1 MIKTIFRSE
10 DLPPDERLVRFD
22 DLLVKSV
29 HPMRVRSDDAEGFRA
44 TARALDLAAVNVTE
58 LTCTPSDVQRTPK
71 LIRKADGELYSVVFA
86 LRGQLGVSQAGRTT
100 TLGTNEFAVYD
111 SSRPFHIRI
120 AARHD
125 TTTLVR
131 AYVPRALL
139 ALPAGGA
146 DRLLAVPLPG
156 SAGVGA
162 LLTQFLTSLTSDNGS
177 YRPADL
183 TRLSTVALDLLTA
196 TLAHHLD
203 ADTLVPA
210 DSHRH
215 VLLLSIQAFVQEH
228 LPEPR
233 LTPGFI
239 AAAHHISVSYLHRL
253 FEAHDTTVSAW
264 IRRQRLERSLRDLT
278 DPAQRTVPIHR
289 IATRWGFNDHTAF
302 TRAFRATY
310 GIPPKDYRHRALEH
324 ST

>member
-10 DLPPDERLVRFD
+10 DLPPEERLARFD
-22 DLLVKSV
+22 DLQVNSV
-29 HPMRVRSDDAEGFRA
+29 HPMRVRSDAAEDFRA
-44 TARALDLAAVNVTE
+44 TARALDLGAVNVVE
-58 LTCTPSDVQRTPK
+58 LTCSPSDVQRTPK
-71 LIRKADGELYSVVFA
+71 LIRKSDPELYSVVFA
-86 LRGQLGVSQAGRTT
+86 LCGQLGVSQAGHDTA
-100 TLGTNEFAVYD
+100 LGTNNFAVYD
-111 SSRPFHIRI
+111 SSQPFHIRI
-120 AARHD
+120 APGHD

-131 AYVPRALL
+131 AHVPRALL

-146 DRLLAVPLPG
+146 DRLLAVRLPG

-162 LLTQFLTSLTSDNGS
+162 LLTQFLTSLTSDSGS
-177 YRPADL
+177 YRPADVS
-183 TRLSTVALDLLTA
+183 RLSTVALDLLTA

-203 ADTLVPA
+203 ADTLVPP

-215 VLLLSIQAFVQEH
+215 VLLLSIQAFVQQH

-278 DPAQRTVPIHR
+278 DPAQRAVPIHR

-310 GIPPKDYRHRALEH
+310 GIPPKDYRHHALGT